1 VISAKYDLTEE
12 ATTVAATATA
22 TAATAAA
29 TATAATAV
37 TPLLVQQQ

>member
-22 TAATAAA
+22 TAATA
-29 TATAATAV
+29 V